1 MANAS
6 EGPVLIADNSVVA
19 INLALMEIAERL
31 DAIKGLRGPMRIF
44 TRVTVDDPVDTGE
57 AVNLGTQNTAIDAQA
72 LFAETSQA
80 QGIKEVLQAVQDT
93 LAGALLAIEA
103 DRRRAEAE
111 IKNALDQVDLSQV
124 FAPARTEDLTLGN
137 DLPLSVETTAVAGIA
152 PRGSH
157 VDHVHP
163 GVNLDDPQ
171 TITGEKTVNANILMG
186 AGNTVDGVDISV
198 HKAGNART
206 QHDAGVGTH
215 THQSAGAEGATI
227 DHGLSLTGLTDDD
240 HTQYLK
246 EKASGGLGTEIPD
259 HTHVAAQGGLL
270 DWDDVW
276 IDAVHTHQSA
286 GEGSTL
292 DHGLALTGLTDDD
305 HTQYLLINGT
315 RAMTGALN
323 MSGQNLNNVG
333 GNSIEVLS
341 GTAAPSA
348 GAGVAATIGS
358 LYGRDNAG
366 TGELWV
372 KTGAADTAWTQMTI
386 P

>member
-1 MANAS
+1 MANTS
-6 EGPVLIADNSVVA
+6 EGPVLVADNSVVA
-19 INLALMEIAERL
+19 INLALMEIAERM
-31 DAIKGLRGPMRIF
+31 DALKGLRGPIRIF
-44 TRVTVDDPVDTGE
+44 TRVTVDDPVDIGE

-93 LAGALLAIEA
+93 LAGTLLTIEA

-111 IKNALDQVDLSQV
+111 IRNLLDQVDLSSI
-124 FAPARTEDLTLGN
+124 FAPVRTDDSTLGN

-152 PRGSH
+152 PRGSR

-171 TITGEKTVNANILMG
+171 TITGEKTVNANIIMG
-186 AGNTVDGVDISV
+186 GGNTVDGVDISV
-198 HKAGNART
+198 HKAGNARA

-227 DHGLSLTGLTDDD
+227 DHGL
-240 HTQYLK
+240 
-246 EKASGGLGTEIPD
+246 
-259 HTHVAAQGGLL
+259 
-270 DWDDVW
+270 
-276 IDAVHTHQSA
+276 
-286 GEGSTL
+286 
-292 DHGLALTGLTDDD
+292 ALTGLTDDD
-305 HTQYLLINGT
+305 HTQYVLVSGT

-323 MSGQNLNNVG
+323 MGGQNLTQVG

-358 LYGRDNAG
+358 LYGRDNGGA
-366 TGELWV
+366 GELWV